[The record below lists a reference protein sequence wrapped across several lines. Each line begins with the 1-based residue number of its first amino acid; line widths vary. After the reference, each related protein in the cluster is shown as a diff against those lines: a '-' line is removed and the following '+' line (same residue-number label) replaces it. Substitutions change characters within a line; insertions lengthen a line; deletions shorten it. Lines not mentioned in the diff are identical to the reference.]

1 MAMTMSRD
9 KTNERN
15 FEAQI
20 WVKLAK
26 NGAETWLFAK
36 LKLTPKLKFSPFA
49 QVCISKRPV
58 KGVCFIYYIT

>member
-26 NGAETWLFAK
+26 NGAETWLFATFSSVDHYFP
-36 LKLTPKLKFSPFA
+36 LKLHT
-49 QVCISKRPV
+49 VISCNDV
-58 KGVCFIYYIT
+58 